1 MESRVRR
8 NIEQNA
14 ERYGELFAR
23 AEASPEYWSE
33 VAAHELIR
41 EIEARMDRQGVS
53 RAELARRLGSSKAYV
68 TKVLGGNVNFTLAT
82 MARLAAALDAEL
94 RVGLADRHSKG
105 RSKGQPKRSMPRRTA
120 TAKAPAPR
128 SRPR

>member
-1 MESRVRR
+1 MESMESDVKR
-8 NIEQNA
+8 NLD
-14 ERYGELFAR
+14 RYRELFGR

-41 EIEARMDRQGVS
+41 EIEARMARQGVS

-82 MARLAAALDAEL
+82 MARLADALDADL
-94 RVGLADRHSKG
+94 QIGLADR
-105 RSKGQPKRSMPRRTA
+105 RSERQADSSPRPKSSSPRR
-120 TAKAPAPR
+120 PR
-128 SRPR
+128 ARE

>member
-1 MESRVRR
+1 MEPDVKR
-8 NIEQNA
+8 NLD
-14 ERYGELFAR
+14 RYRELLAR

-33 VAAHELIR
+33 AAAHELIR
-41 EIEARMDRQGVS
+41 EVEARMARQGIS

-82 MARLAAALDAEL
+82 MARLAEALGAEL
-94 RVGLADRHSKG
+94 QIGLADREAGRQPKG
-105 RSKGQPKRSMPRRTA
+105 QSKGQPKAAPHRRA
-120 TAKAPAPR
+120 AAKETPALR